1 MTDTT
6 DAVSATHAATPALPT
21 RARVS
26 LRAAMGLP
34 EKPDFVLALP
44 TGWVRRSVDETSRDD
59 LQASVRGR
67 LLQAHRPDLYARL
80 RPLLEEAFTA
90 MAAAD
95 VVAMFT
101 PATGDDDALALPASM
116 VASTRTATG
125 ENLDPLVGAL
135 IREGGATPLLGDK
148 RFLRFERETRRSID
162 GEEYL
167 ATEIGYLTPIPASR
181 RRQAL
186 QLTVTIA
193 RPTGTPADDEVVV
206 LMKTLFDL
214 SVSSL
219 RWEAPGASA

>member
-6 DAVSATHAATPALPT
+6 DAVTAPDTSPALT
-21 RARVS
+21 ARARVS

-44 TGWVRRSVDETSRDD
+44 PGWVRRAVDEASRDD

-80 RPLLEEAFTA
+80 RPLLDEAFTA

-95 VVAMFT
+95 VIAMFT

-135 IREGGATPLLGDK
+135 IRDGGATPLLGDR
-148 RFLRFERETRRSID
+148 RFLRFERETRRTLD
-162 GEEYL
+162 GQEYL
-167 ATEIGYLTPIPASR
+167 ATEVGYLTPIPGSR

-186 QLTVTIA
+186 QLTVSIA
-193 RPTGTPADDEVVV
+193 RPTGAAEDDEAMV

-219 RWEAPGASA
+219 RWEAPAG

>member
-6 DAVSATHAATPALPT
+6 ETQPPSELSPAP
-21 RARVS
+21 ARVS

-44 TGWVRRSVDETSRDD
+44 TGWVRRGVDTATLDQLRSDAR
-59 LQASVRGR
+59 RR

-80 RPLLEEAFTA
+80 QPMLAEAFGA
-90 MAAAD
+90 MASAD
-95 VVAMFT
+95 VIALFT
-101 PATGDDDALALPASM
+101 PAAEDDAALVLPASM
-116 VASTRTATG
+116 IASTRTATA

-148 RFLRFERETRRSID
+148 RFLRFERETRRTLD
-162 GEEYL
+162 GQDYL
-167 ATEIGYLTPIPASR
+167 ATEIGYLTPIPGTR

-186 QLTVTIA
+186 QLTVSIA
-193 RPTGTPADDEVVV
+193 RPVDAPADDEPLV

-219 RWEAPGASA
+219 RWETPGA

>member
-6 DAVSATHAATPALPT
+6 ETEAQAGLSPAP
-21 RARVS
+21 ARVS

-34 EKPDFVLALP
+34 ERPDFVLALP
-44 TGWVRRSVDETSRDD
+44 TGWVRRGVDEATLDALRSE
-59 LQASVRGR
+59 ARGR

-80 RPLLEEAFTA
+80 QPMLGQAFAA
-90 MAAAD
+90 MASAD
-95 VVAMFT
+95 VIALFA
-101 PATGDDDALALPASM
+101 PGATDDALVLPASM
-116 VASTRTATG
+116 IASTRTASA

-148 RFLRFERETRRSID
+148 RFLRFEREVRRTLD
-162 GEEYL
+162 GQDYL
-167 ATEIGYLTPIPASR
+167 ATEIGYLTPIPGTR

-186 QLTVTIA
+186 QLTVSIV
-193 RPTGTPADDEVVV
+193 RPVDAPTDDEPLV

-219 RWEAPGASA
+219 RWEAPGAQR